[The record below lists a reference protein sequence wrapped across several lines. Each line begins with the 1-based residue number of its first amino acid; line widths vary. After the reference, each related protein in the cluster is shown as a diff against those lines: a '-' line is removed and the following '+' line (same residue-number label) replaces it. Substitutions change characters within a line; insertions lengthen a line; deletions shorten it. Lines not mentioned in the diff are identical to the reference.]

1 MAVSKSHAIELA
13 LTKLFGVGYS
23 LRADVVH
30 DEVFPDIVKHFDVKG
45 LQFLK
50 KEQRIIDVSVDNTHF
65 ANVPVTFA
73 VCPACNKIF
82 YKVGAE
88 FDIVD
93 VRSNHNQQAMGNGF
107 ERY

>member
-1 MAVSKSHAIELA
+1 MSSSKSHTVELA

-50 KEQRIIDVSVDNTHF
+50 KEQQTVDVSIDNTYF

-82 YKVGAE
+82 YKVDSE

-93 VRSNHNQQAMGNGF
+93 IKNNHNQQFMGNGF